1 MARAVSVSKHKQK
14 ITNLAVLTSGGD
26 APGMNAAIRAV
37 VRTSIYLGCQVFG
50 VYKGYTGLIHSDFR
64 PLDLSSVANI
74 IQRGGTI
81 LKTDRCPEFHKK
93 RYRRL
98 AFENLRAKGIDA
110 LVAIGGDGTFRGAH
124 LLWQETGMP
133 VIGVPGTI
141 DNDVSGTD
149 VTIGFDTAI
158 NTCLDAIDK
167 IRDTASSHDRL
178 FIVEVMGRDSGH
190 IALDVAIGGG
200 ADAMVIPEARS
211 SVADIARKIERG
223 LKRGKTSSI
232 VVVAEGRESG
242 NSYAIAKELQQR
254 FGYSARVC
262 ILGHV
267 QRGGSPTAR
276 DRKVASVLG
285 AFAVH
290 SLLNGKSNAMAGVVG
305 REAVL
310 TPLQEAFT
318 KKKKF
323 PAELIELADAL
334 SI

>member
-1 MARAVSVSKHKQK
+1 MSTPKKPKPHKSKIKN
-14 ITNLAVLTSGGD
+14 IAVLTSGGD

-37 VRTSIYLGCQVFG
+37 VRTAIYLGVG
-50 VYKGYTGLIHSDFR
+50 VYGVNKGYSGLLHSEFR

-81 LKTDRCPEFHKK
+81 LKTDRCPEFLQR
-93 RYRRL
+93 RYRSI
-98 AFENLRAKGIDA
+98 AVENLRAKEIDG

-124 LLWQETGMP
+124 KLWEEFKFP

-141 DNDVSGTD
+141 DNDVFGTD

-178 FIVEVMGRDSGH
+178 FIVEVMGRASGY
-190 IALDVAIGGG
+190 IAMDVGIGGG
-200 ADAMVIPEARS
+200 ADAMVIPEVKSGAG
-211 SVADIARKIERG
+211 DIAAKIERG
-223 LKRGKTSSI
+223 VRRGKTSSI
-232 VVVAEGRESG
+232 IIVAEGKEAG
-242 NSYAIAKELQQR
+242 NSYALAEELKNKYG
-254 FGYSARVC
+254 FKARVC

-285 AFAVH
+285 AFAVK
-290 SLLNGKSNAMAGVVG
+290 SLLEGKRDAMAGILG
-305 REAVL
+305 TEAKL
-310 TPLQEAFT
+310 TPLVTAYSKRKAFP
-318 KKKKF
+318 KD
-323 PAELIELADAL
+323 LIELADAL
-334 SI
+334 AI